1 MWDDETPKPIGAIDH
16 DGWSYIY
23 YGPHIDYQAD
33 FNLMA
38 FNFAQAAN
46 NFVNVANAVA
56 ADNAPTNLTS
66 GIAIVGHSTWYSK
79 TYHGMGVLRDLWYRP
94 KYDHEH
100 KHSTSGTT
108 TVRMCLRQI
117 V

>member
-1 MWDDETPKPIGAIDH
+1 MAAAPNVRCNDTQRDRMPIWMWDDETPKPIGAIDH

-46 NFVNVANAVA
+46 NFVANAVA
-56 ADNAPTNLTS
+56 AGNAPTQTSLLTETNQPS
-66 GIAIVGHSTWYSK
+66 ESYSVSTYRWR
-79 TYHGMGVLRDLWYRP
+79 MQRDVP
-94 KYDHEH
+94 
-100 KHSTSGTT
+100 
-108 TVRMCLRQI
+108 
-117 V
+117 

>member
-1 MWDDETPKPIGAIDH
+1 MAAAPSVRCNDTQRDRMPIWMWDDETPKPIGAIDH

-46 NFVNVANAVA
+46 NFVANAVA
-56 ADNAPTNLTS
+56 ADNAPTQHALKFSFHGNYLFQCSCTNSIVHLVYLTS
-66 GIAIVGHSTWYSK
+66 TRS
-79 TYHGMGVLRDLWYRP
+79 
-94 KYDHEH
+94 
-100 KHSTSGTT
+100 
-108 TVRMCLRQI
+108 
-117 V
+117 

>member
-1 MWDDETPKPIGAIDH
+1 MASTPSMPIRDTHRDRMPIWMWDDEKPKPIGAIDH

-46 NFVNVANAVA
+46 NFVANAVA
-56 ADNAPTNLTS
+56 ADNAPTVVSPQS
-66 GIAIVGHSTWYSK
+66 GNIA
-79 TYHGMGVLRDLWYRP
+79 L
-94 KYDHEH
+94 
-100 KHSTSGTT
+100 
-108 TVRMCLRQI
+108 
-117 V
+117 

>member
-1 MWDDETPKPIGAIDH
+1 MAAAPNVRCNDTQRDRMPIWMWDDETPKPIGAIDH

-46 NFVNVANAVA
+46 NFVANAIA
-56 ADNAPTNLTS
+56 ADNAPTYLMPPTTR
-66 GIAIVGHSTWYSK
+66 ARATHSLAQPENNN
-79 TYHGMGVLRDLWYRP
+79 MQLV
-94 KYDHEH
+94 
-100 KHSTSGTT
+100 
-108 TVRMCLRQI
+108 I
-117 V
+117 